1 VAEPVHQPLG
11 GKIRRGADGK
21 NARALPLQQ
30 ALGADG
36 NAVQCIAHDIE
47 IVPARL
53 RNDEALALAREEFDG
68 KFGFERL
75 DLVAHRA
82 LRNAKLFGR
91 AREALMPSR
100 GLEGFQRIQRRQA
113 RTHRKPSPISS

>member
-1 VAEPVHQPLG
+1 MQQPLS
-11 GKIRRGADGK
+11 
-21 NARALPLQQ
+21 
-30 ALGADG
+30 ADG

-47 IVPARL
+47 IVPARF
-53 RNDEALALAREEFDG
+53 RNEEALALAIEELHA
-68 KFGFERL
+68 KLGFERL

-113 RTHRKPSPISS
+113 RAHRKPSPISS